1 MLYAYRSI
9 AIFLV
14 STTLIF
20 LGSLPAS
27 AVEIQKVVSP
37 GGIEAWLVEEASIP
51 IVSLNVA
58 WRGGASLDPADK
70 AGLAYLA
77 SSTMDEGSG
86 EFDSNAFQERL
97 SDLAIQLGFDAS
109 KDSFSGSLKTLSE
122 NTEEAFRLFGL
133 AISDPRFDQEPVER
147 IRGQILASLN
157 QKLSD
162 PNSLAGRA
170 WFELAFGD
178 HPYSQPSEGTIDSI
192 SAITREDLVDF
203 ARTRLGKDNMLI
215 GVVGDITAG
224 KLGPLLDETFGKLP
238 DKAEIAAIPQTEP
251 LVEAAIKIIPQDIPQ
266 SVVIFGGQGVKREDP
281 DYYTAYVLNYILG
294 GGSFQSR
301 LTEEI
306 REKRGLVYSVYS
318 YLYPMKAA
326 GLQMGGFGTSN
337 ASVKEALDLVEA
349 ELVRIREEGVT
360 EEELAAAKT
369 YLNGS
374 FPLSLSSNDRISDI
388 LVAMQ
393 FSDLPIDYLNNRPD
407 LINAVSQEDIN
418 RVAQKLL
425 DPDKLIVVVAGKPE
439 NLEATGKGAQKN

>member
-1 MLYAYRSI
+1 MLQIYCRI
-9 AIFLV
+9 AAGLVVAFFL
-14 STTLIF
+14 LI
-20 LGSLPAS
+20 SLPAR
-27 AVEIQKVVSP
+27 AVEVTEVTSP
-37 GGIEAWLVEEASIP
+37 GGIKAWLVEEASIP
-51 IVSLNVA
+51 IVSMKVA

-77 SSTMDEGSG
+77 SSTMDEGAG
-86 EFDSNAFQERL
+86 ELDSKNFQERL
-97 SDLAIQLGFDAS
+97 SDLAIQLSFDAN

-133 AISDPRFDQEPVER
+133 AITGPRFDDEPVER

-157 QKLSD
+157 RKLSD

-178 HPYSQPSEGTIDSI
+178 HPYAQPSEGTIDTMA
-192 SAITREDLVDF
+192 AITRDDLAAF
-203 ARTRLGKDNMLI
+203 AKTRLGKDNMQI
-215 GVVGDITAG
+215 GVVGDISA
-224 KLGPLLDETFGKLP
+224 KELGVLLDKTFGALP
-238 DKAEIAAIPQTEP
+238 EQAGISAIPQTEP
-251 LVEAAIKIIPQDIPQ
+251 LPEAAIRIIPQDIPQ
-266 SVVIFGGQGVKREDP
+266 SVVIFGGQGVKRDDP
-281 DYYTAYVLNYILG
+281 DYYAAYVLNYILG

-337 ASVKEALDLVEA
+337 ASVKDALDLVEV
-349 ELVRIREEGVT
+349 ELLRIREQGVT
-360 EEELAAAKT
+360 KEELAAAKT

-374 FPLSLSSNDRISDI
+374 FPLSLSSNDSIADI

-393 FSDLPIDYLNNRPD
+393 FSNLPIDYLNDRPA
-407 LINAVSQEDIN
+407 LINAVSEEDIK

-425 DPDKLIVVVAGKPE
+425 DPEKLIVVVAGKPE
-439 NLEATGKGAQKN
+439 NLEAKGVGAEKN

>member
-1 MLYAYRSI
+1 MLQIYCRI
-9 AIFLV
+9 AAGLVVAFFL
-14 STTLIF
+14 LI
-20 LGSLPAS
+20 SLPAR
-27 AVEIQKVVSP
+27 AVEVTEVTSP
-37 GGIEAWLVEEASIP
+37 GGIKAWLVEEASIP
-51 IVSLNVA
+51 IVSMKVA

-77 SSTMDEGSG
+77 SSTMDEGAG
-86 EFDSNAFQERL
+86 ELDSKNFQERL
-97 SDLAIQLGFDAS
+97 SDLAIQLSFDAN

-133 AISDPRFDQEPVER
+133 AITGPRFDDEPVER

-157 QKLSD
+157 RKLSD

-178 HPYSQPSEGTIDSI
+178 HPYAQPSEGTIDTMA
-192 SAITREDLVDF
+192 AITRDDLTAF
-203 ARTRLGKDNMLI
+203 AKTRLGKDNMQI
-215 GVVGDITAG
+215 GVVGDISA
-224 KLGPLLDETFGKLP
+224 KELGVLLDKTFGALP
-238 DKAEIAAIPQTEP
+238 EQAGISAIPQTEP
-251 LVEAAIKIIPQDIPQ
+251 LPEAAIRIIPQDIPQ
-266 SVVIFGGQGVKREDP
+266 SVVIFGGQGVKRDDP
-281 DYYTAYVLNYILG
+281 DYYAAYVLNYILG

-337 ASVKEALDLVEA
+337 ASVKDALDLVEV
-349 ELVRIREEGVT
+349 ELLRIREQGVT
-360 EEELAAAKT
+360 KEELAAAKT

-374 FPLSLSSNDRISDI
+374 FPLSLSSNDSIADI

-393 FSDLPIDYLNNRPD
+393 FSNLPIDYLNDRPA
-407 LINAVSQEDIN
+407 LINAVSEEDIK

-425 DPDKLIVVVAGKPE
+425 DPEKLIVVVAGKPE
-439 NLEATGKGAQKN
+439 NLEAKGVGAEKN